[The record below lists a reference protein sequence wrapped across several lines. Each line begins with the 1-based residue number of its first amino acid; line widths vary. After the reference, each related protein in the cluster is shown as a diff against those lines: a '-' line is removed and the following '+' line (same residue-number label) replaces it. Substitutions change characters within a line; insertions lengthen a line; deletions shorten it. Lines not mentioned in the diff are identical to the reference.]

1 MRRGATRGAAA
12 GGNRLP
18 AGSRPPAGSRRPP
31 VTVVLASVTTV
42 ILVFMLVQ
50 QHQHQQPHQQPHP
63 QNTARLSDRLTA
75 AVQSLAQDAELS
87 PGRSPQARP
96 FGGTPAVGALFDWAG
111 GRLVDH
117 FCTASVIGGPNAN
130 LVLTAAHC
138 VSGRTPGRIVF
149 VPGYH
154 AGALPYG
161 IWPVTRVIVNHA
173 WASSADPDD
182 DVAFLIVGRHAVG
195 RHAVGRHAVGR
206 RGHRDLAG
214 VTGAER
220 VSFAE
225 PYGQMVAVAG
235 YPSSSNAPIRCQNQV
250 RWFSAEQLQF
260 DCGGYSVGTSGS
272 PLLAGVSPAS
282 GLGTVIGVI
291 GGYELGGDTPDVSY
305 AARFGPGVA
314 ALYRTAIA
322 QS

>member
-1 MRRGATRGAAA
+1 
-12 GGNRLP
+12 
-18 AGSRPPAGSRRPP
+18 
-31 VTVVLASVTTV
+31 VLASVTTV

-50 QHQHQQPHQQPHP
+50 QHQQHQPRA
-63 QNTARLSDRLTA
+63 QNTAGLSDRLTA

-87 PGRSPQARP
+87 PGQSPQARP

-117 FCTASVIGGPNAN
+117 FCTASVVGGPDAN

-138 VSGRTPGRIVF
+138 VSGRAPGRIVF

-161 IWPVTRVIVNHA
+161 VWPVTRVIVNHA

-182 DVAFLIVGRHAVG
+182 DVAFLVVGRHAVG
-195 RHAVGRHAVGR
+195 Q

-305 AARFGPGVA
+305 AARFGPCVA
-314 ALYRTAIA
+314 ALYRAAIA